1 MSPQSIDAVKLGNRI
16 VLTPKESLTYQNCIE
31 LEATLSEFITRKK
44 TEVILDF
51 KAVSFLD
58 SETLELLVRT
68 HEELEKEGGVLKI
81 VGMNAVCRDILLA
94 TRLIHVFRV
103 YADIPE
109 AIKSGI

>member
-1 MSPQSIDAVKLGNRI
+1 MNSQSIDAVKLGNRI
-16 VLTPKESLTYQNCIE
+16 VLTPKESLTYQNCKG
-31 LEATLSEFITRKK
+31 LEATLSECTTRKK
-44 TEVILDF
+44 TEIILDL

-58 SETLELLVRT
+58 SGTLELLLKT